1 MEERYVIEIY
11 HQLVETK
18 PIIVNKRGKGM
29 FLDDLGLCCFGEI
42 CNVVVEAING
52 DLCIIGKEVLKEGI
66 IKIRKVN

>member
-18 PIIVNKRGKGM
+18 PVIVNKRGKGM
-29 FLDDLGLCCFGEI
+29 FLDDLGLCCCGEI